1 MTTTPTAPSSTRP
14 GSTAPPDTLPFTV
27 GGGVI
32 NGFSVGTPGMKI
44 GGRREVVIAPKD
56 GYGASGPVPGGTL
69 VFLIDLVKVG

>member
-1 MTTTPTAPSSTRP
+1 
-14 GSTAPPDTLPFTV
+14 
-27 GGGVI
+27 
-32 NGFSVGTPGMKI
+32 MKI